1 MPRRSAMVKGRI
13 TVPEQ
18 NIPAELEPYRAAV
31 AQLTDRQREC
41 MALVA
46 ENLTSKK
53 IGKELGI
60 APNTVDKHVKTVR
73 AMFGDMDRFDV
84 ARIIR
89 SVDEAVAAAGLP
101 PQNLGSQSIGLSPR
115 SVIAPSGPS
124 DNDADAQSEMDRST
138 TLGKRVQLL
147 TSEMPTLLNLLPL
160 RTSRRQSNDLN
171 RYYLLIAFAVL
182 SAWSLV
188 SVGSAASLL
197 SSLGSL
203 ARD

>member
-1 MPRRSAMVKGRI
+1 MVKGRI
-13 TVPEQ
+13 VVPEQ
-18 NIPAELEPYRAAV
+18 NIPAELEPYRDAV
-31 AQLTDRQREC
+31 ALLTDRQREC

-46 ENLTSKK
+46 ENLNSKK
-53 IGKELGI
+53 IGKQLGI

-89 SVDEAVAAAGLP
+89 AVDEAVATAGSP
-101 PQNLGSQSIGLSPR
+101 PQKLGSQSIGLSPPP
-115 SVIAPSGPS
+115 VIAPSGLT
-124 DNDADAQSEMDRST
+124 DNDADAQSETDRST

-147 TSEMPTLLNLLPL
+147 TSEMPALLSLLPL
-160 RTSRRQSNDLN
+160 RSSRRQSNDLN
-171 RYYLLIAFAVL
+171 RHYLVIAFAVL

-197 SSLGSL
+197 SSLSSF
-203 ARD
+203 ARN

>member
-1 MPRRSAMVKGRI
+1 
-13 TVPEQ
+13 
-18 NIPAELEPYRAAV
+18 
-31 AQLTDRQREC
+31 
-41 MALVA
+41 
-46 ENLTSKK
+46 
-53 IGKELGI
+53 
-60 APNTVDKHVKTVR
+60 
-73 AMFGDMDRFDV
+73 
-84 ARIIR
+84 
-89 SVDEAVAAAGLP
+89 
-101 PQNLGSQSIGLSPR
+101 
-115 SVIAPSGPS
+115 
-124 DNDADAQSEMDRST
+124 MDRST